1 VKPARL
7 VVLISGNGSNLQ
19 AILDACANGSLPA
32 QVAAVI
38 SNQAGAFGLERS
50 RNAMVDA
57 VIKEKQAGQK
67 RADYDRELAELVA
80 RYQPDWVI
88 LAGWMRILSM
98 EFLQHFPGK
107 VVNLHPALPGTFPGV
122 DAIERAYMAFLRGE
136 INETGVMV
144 HLVPDDGVDS
154 GPVLNQQR
162 VAIRAGETLE
172 ELETEIHS
180 VEHQILVQTIQELI
194 QNEEG

>member
-1 VKPARL
+1 
-7 VVLISGNGSNLQ
+7 
-19 AILDACANGSLPA
+19 
-32 QVAAVI
+32 
-38 SNQAGAFGLERS
+38 
-50 RNAMVDA
+50 M
-57 VIKEKQAGQK
+57 
-67 RADYDRELAELVA
+67 A
-80 RYQPDWVI
+80 RYQPNWVI
-88 LAGWMRILSM
+88 LAGWMRILTM

-136 INETGVMV
+136 ISETGVMV

-154 GPVLNQQR
+154 GPVLNQRR
-162 VAIRAGETLE
+162 VGIRAGETLE
-172 ELETEIHS
+172 ELEAEIHS